1 MILLAYCL
9 VILVKILSN
18 NNNGD
23 VIKIYAKCIMLFLSS
38 INRQAPLNGCIR
50 VSVHITAIFAL
61 STPLE
66 LAPRSIKCLFK

>member
-1 MILLAYCL
+1 MYYI
-9 VILVKILSN
+9 IFSVKRYL
-18 NNNGD
+18 
-23 VIKIYAKCIMLFLSS
+23 KSS